1 MTFKKLLLILNECA
15 VLLII
20 PINTIFD
27 VVKYGIRILASD
39 SVLFF
44 GVCIL
49 LCALLPLALKKPGF
63 LLSKVLAGI
72 GAFAASVIAGPLVIA
87 AVQEMLGLSIEPS
100 DVNGIGLLF
109 IVVLAFLYILNVCV
123 SITAALEWVEER
135 REYLPQRELRKLEK
149 HADMAGKIF
158 AGVILAVSFVFLIWF
173 LIECIRE
180 NWGRSPV
187 DIGKDA
193 IIIIVM
199 SVLMAAPYVFVM
211 FLFSWIGKLL
221 DRPNP
226 KEERRKEALKTVE
239 TCLEK
244 ETIRDDME
252 ALTLLERSQSD
263 TLKKETHSRAA
274 FYVMISLVRYR
285 LGDFDRSKE
294 SIKEALA
301 LYEKIVR
308 QEGGES
314 DGTLYMKAMLY
325 DVSCRISG
333 TLRNYGQKLDNCKL
347 MLRALDSSSTSYAN
361 HSEKGRA
368 YSEMADALCGLG
380 QHEEALKACDQA
392 AAELDQLTS
401 QESSVAKSSYALLNR
416 VRAKILLDLGRIEE
430 AEECAAR
437 SIELYSG
444 MNESYDN
451 AIGASHLIMGKIQS
465 ELGNSER
472 AEKEYLIAE
481 SLIRDRYGVNH
492 PIYKA
497 SQR

>member
-20 PINTIFD
+20 PIMTFLD
-27 VVKYGIRILASD
+27 VVKNGIRILASD

-44 GVCIL
+44 GGYIL

-173 LIECIRE
+173 L
-180 NWGRSPV
+180 WGRSPV

-226 KEERRKEALKTVE
+226 KEERRKEALKTLE

-347 MLRALDSSSTSYAN
+347 MLRALESSSTAYAN

-380 QHEEALKACDQA
+380 KHEEALKACDQG

-401 QESSVAKSSYALLNR
+401 QESVVAKSSYALLNR

-430 AEECAAR
+430 AEGCAAR

-465 ELGNSER
+465 ALGNSER

>member
-20 PINTIFD
+20 PIMTFLD
-27 VVKYGIRILASD
+27 VVKNGIRILASD

-226 KEERRKEALKTVE
+226 KEERRKEALKTLE

-274 FYVMISLVRYR
+274 FYVMISQVRYR

-333 TLRNYGQKLDNCKL
+333 TLRNYGQKLDKCKL
-347 MLRALDSSSTSYAN
+347 MLRALESSSTAYAN

-401 QESSVAKSSYALLNR
+401 QESAVAKSSYALLNR

-430 AEECAAR
+430 AEGCAAR

-465 ELGNSER
+465 ELGNYER

-492 PIYKA
+492 PIYRA